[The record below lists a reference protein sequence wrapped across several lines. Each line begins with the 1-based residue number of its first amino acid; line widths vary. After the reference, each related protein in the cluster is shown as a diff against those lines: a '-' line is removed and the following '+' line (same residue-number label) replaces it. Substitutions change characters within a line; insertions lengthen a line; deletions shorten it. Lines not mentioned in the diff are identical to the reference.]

1 MQAVILRERC
11 LGKTLKEIAGNN
23 GWNEKTVAAHWTMVM
38 KALGYNDLAS
48 VVRYAVATGI
58 VPNEVPGRLKVRLA
72 A

>member
-1 MQAVILRERC
+1 MRERC
-11 LGKTLKEIAGNN
+11 LGRTLKEIALNN

-58 VPNEVPGRLKVRLA
+58 VPNEVPGKLKALA